1 MSSLK
6 EGSRKIGETMS
17 ANLHNSMKV
26 GIVHFMAYPETM
38 GGDGPAVETIKKIV
52 QDDFSL
58 ELKLHLLTI
67 LKNVKRSPN
76 FTIRWNE
83 CRIWCTTDSI
93 KKQRKP

>member
-1 MSSLK
+1 MGLLK

-38 GGDGPAVETIKKIV
+38 GGEGPAVETIKKIV

-67 LKNVKRSPN
+67 LKNVKRLLKFYN
-76 FTIRWNE
+76 LVE
-83 CRIWCTTDSI
+83 
-93 KKQRKP
+93 